1 MYMQKRNNW
10 KTKQVFSLILLISTM
25 LLSCS
30 ERVDTEIQEPKPVV
44 KEEPEPIGLA
54 FSSVSSS
61 IARTR
66 LDAGI
71 VQDPGLYRQIG
82 DFRLL
87 GLVKEG
93 STIKS
98 VTDAVIGYPYD
109 PEDKTNARYYHFG
122 YCDLPIDDNG
132 CLVYAKAKDSSKDG
146 VPKSVYNGNLYLRI
160 PDYVMYTSD
169 IYAEPVSIISDAAV
183 GDDGIPE
190 DAWTLANALTDIA
203 NIENWST
210 MNDNN
215 LKPLLAHFTNYGY
228 DLAGSAACVRAWIGA
243 VKKAAED
250 LGSLGDGQV
259 EELVRL
265 DIISKAS
272 DYLNPEKERNIA
284 GLTYPQDI
292 NLPDG
297 SAVLRWSEVEGEGG
311 TKVKK
316 FVPQLRTTTLDD
328 INSVSYFVYPAALYY
343 FVNSDIWTSNS
354 KVTFDQ
360 YKGRSSWKG
369 DDGNAVQTL
378 FPSGGTI
385 TGSTKTVAIADPLQ
399 YAVARLQLTVEVK
412 DEVDALKYNG
422 TNTIPYK
429 VGNDYQFR
437 LTGVIVGGQR
447 KVGYDFKPIAL
458 SEDDERFVYDSQVG
472 DTYYLKKKSEYTGGT
487 VDPVNTLVLQTCDN
501 QDVNVI
507 LEFEYTPATADY
519 KEFKC
524 LDGYVYPGTRF
535 YLVGELKATD
545 FKPGTGDATSQGRIF
560 TQDYTTTIEMTVKS
574 LEKAYNV
581 LPNII
586 AKNLEIGVMTT
597 PKWKAA
603 TPQEAVIME

>member
-1 MYMQKRNNW
+1 MQKRNNW

-169 IYAEPVSIISDAAV
+169 IYAEPVSIISDATV
-183 GDDGIPE
+183 GEDGIPA
-190 DAWTLANALTDIA
+190 DAWTLANALTNIA

-228 DLAGSAACVRAWIGA
+228 DLPGSAACVRAWIGA

-265 DIISKAS
+265 DIISKAN
-272 DYLNPEKERNIA
+272 DYLNPEKEGNIA
-284 GLTYPQDI
+284 GLNYPQDI

-297 SAVLRWSEVEGEGG
+297 SAVLRWTEVEGEGG

-328 INSVSYFVYPAALYY
+328 INSISYFVYPAALYY
-343 FVNSDIWTSNS
+343 FVESGIWTSNS
-354 KVTFDQ
+354 KVTFEE
-360 YKGRSSWKG
+360 YKGRSPWEGDENTWTG
-369 DDGNAVQTL
+369 DDDGTVQWL
-378 FPSGGTI
+378 FKAGDTV
-385 TGSTKTVAIADPLQ
+385 TGSTKTVAIAKPLQ

-412 DEVDALKYNG
+412 DDVDVLTYNG

-429 VGNDYQFR
+429 VDDKYQFR

-472 DTYYLKKKSEYTGGT
+472 NTY
-487 VDPVNTLVLQTCDN
+487 
-501 QDVNVI
+501 
-507 LEFEYTPATADY
+507 
-519 KEFKC
+519 
-524 LDGYVYPGTRF
+524 
-535 YLVGELKATD
+535 
-545 FKPGTGDATSQGRIF
+545 
-560 TQDYTTTIEMTVKS
+560 
-574 LEKAYNV
+574 
-581 LPNII
+581 
-586 AKNLEIGVMTT
+586 
-597 PKWKAA
+597 
-603 TPQEAVIME
+603 